1 MLELTL
7 EAISEGLPGPKW
19 ATLFERSWPV
29 YNSWFVSEG
38 ERARPYYLSSVRA
51 LRAHMPELM
60 PTYERLVEL
69 AGGGDHAA
77 RFLSL
82 YCPPPYVSG
91 CSQVVWQGPTPLL
104 VRNYDY
110 SPQLWDAMLM
120 KTAWNGR
127 QVIAMCDC
135 MWGVLDGMNDAGLA
149 VSLSFGGRRVVGE
162 GFGLPLILRYVLE
175 FCTTTAEAVSVL
187 ERVPSH
193 MAYNVT
199 MVDADGE
206 FVTVFLGPDRPASVR
221 KDPVATNHQDK
232 VEWQQ
237 HARATA
243 TELREKFLYARLREN
258 VASPEKLIGAFL
270 HYPLYSTAY
279 KRGFGTLY
287 TAAYRPGEGTVDY
300 LWPRVSWRQ
309 SFSDFEEGVRVVR
322 FPYVP
327 DEEEEGARARGDPT

>member
-7 EAISEGLPGPKW
+7 EAMNEDLPGVKW
-19 ATLFERSWPV
+19 QALFERHWPV
-29 YNSWFVSEG
+29 YSRWFLSEG

-69 AGGGDHAA
+69 AGGGDLAA

-82 YCPPPYVSG
+82 YCPPPYVAG
-91 CSQVVWQGPTPLL
+91 CSQVVWQGASPLL
-104 VRNYDY
+104 IRNYDY
-110 SPQLWDAMLM
+110 SPQLWDAILM

-127 QVIAMCDC
+127 QVIAMGDC

-149 VSLSFGGRRVVGE
+149 LSLSFGGRRVVGE
-162 GFGLPLILRYVLE
+162 GFGLPLVLRYVLE
-175 FCTTTAEAVSVL
+175 FCTSTAEAVEVL
-187 ERVPSH
+187 KRVPSH

-199 MVDADGE
+199 VVDATGA

-221 KDPVATNHQDK
+221 AAPVATNHQDE
-232 VEWQQ
+232 VEWEQ

-243 TELREKFLYARLREN
+243 TELRERFLYARLRAN
-258 VASPEKLIGAFL
+258 VATPDRLIASFL
-270 HYPLYSTAY
+270 HHPLYSTAY

-287 TAAYRPGEGTVDY
+287 TSVYKPVEGAADY
-300 LWPRVSWRQ
+300 LWPRVQWSQ
-309 SFSDFEEGVRVVR
+309 SFANFEEGARTIR

-327 DEEEEGARARGDPT
+327 EVQ